1 VVARERRR
9 RNRTLRTR
17 ATPASPLACLAA
29 LAILTLVMFG
39 DVLFAATPVVLSNR
53 NTDLAGQ
60 FLGWRAFGFAELARG
75 NLALWNPH
83 LFSGAPFFG
92 GFQAALLYPP
102 NALFLVLPLHHAVNW
117 TIALHVFL
125 AGAFTFAWAT
135 HRGLR
140 PVAACVAAVVFMFC
154 GAHFFHIYAG
164 HLSNLCTMIWAP
176 LLFLAIDALAAA
188 PSLRWTLLG
197 MFAVAMQML
206 AGHPQY
212 VFYTTVAA
220 AAYAALCL
228 LAASQRRRLVA
239 ALVAVALGGAA
250 LSAVQWLTGWQESRE
265 TLRSVGLRPEFAAM
279 FSLPPENFVTLV
291 APQFFGDLKAVPY
304 WGRWYLWEMSLFIGA
319 TGLVLA
325 VVGATWGEPRG
336 RRSSVTLIALLVV
349 LALGNHTPLFALLY
363 DWLPGFDRFR
373 GHAKAMA
380 LASLF
385 AAMLAGSGCN
395 ELLNRRRLPAPFT
408 VGVAAVALAL
418 FLAAGLVLLSAGE
431 PLTGSRWHALML
443 AVRDS
448 GESYLPPGVSAG
460 PEFVLE
466 AGRTAARSLL
476 VAGATVAVV
485 ALVLVGRS
493 VYPAAAWVLPALLV
507 VELFV
512 FARGTLDSFDP
523 AQTSSTAATQ
533 YLESHPGDY
542 RIHDRRAPNAALRSG
557 AFELWG
563 DDPGAMRRYAQLVA
577 LTQAVPPD
585 ETTQYMSFS
594 RDHALLGMLR
604 RRAIFSADGGPA
616 PASERLDALPHV
628 LVVPR
633 YRVVTD
639 RDQLFA
645 ALDSPTFNPRDEVL
659 LESPPQLQAATAGGS
674 PATATIVDSS
684 SDHLTIEAETPSPAV
699 LLITDAYAIGW
710 RAQALPGSTQQ
721 EYHVMP
727 GNHCLRAIPLAAGR
741 HRVRLEYAPSGFR
754 IGRWISLLAALGF
767 AVSVAREF
775 LRSTW
780 RGSASEQP

>member
-1 VVARERRR
+1 MTFPTAGRRH
-9 RNRTLRTR
+9 TW
-17 ATPASPLACLAA
+17 SGPLVCLAA
-29 LAILTLVMFG
+29 LAVLTVVMFSE
-39 DVLFAATPVVLSNR
+39 VLFAATPLVLSNP

-60 FLGWRAFGFAELARG
+60 FLGWRAFGFGELARG

-102 NALFLVLPLHHAVNW
+102 NALFLVLPLHQAVNW

-125 AGAFTFAWAT
+125 AGAFTFAWAAY
-135 HRGLR
+135 RGLQ
-140 PVAACVAAVVFMFC
+140 PAAACVAAVMFMFG

-164 HLSNLCTMIWAP
+164 HLSNLCTMVWAP
-176 LLFLAIDALAAA
+176 LLFLAIDALAEA

-197 MFAVAMQML
+197 MFALAMPVL

-212 VFYTTVAA
+212 VFYTAVAA

-228 LAASQRRRLVA
+228 LAARQRRRLLA
-239 ALVAVALGGAA
+239 ALVAVVLGAAA

-265 TLRSVGLRPEFAAM
+265 TLRSVGLRPEFAGM

-291 APQFFGDLKAVPY
+291 APKFFGDLTTVPY
-304 WGRWYLWEMSLFIGA
+304 WGRWYLWEMSLFIGV

-325 VVGATWGEPRG
+325 IVGTLWGESRG
-336 RRSSVTLIALLVV
+336 RRSSLALIALLVV

-363 DWLPGFDRFR
+363 DWLPGFDHFR
-373 GHAKAMA
+373 GHSKAMA

-395 ELLNRRRLPAPFT
+395 ELLNGRRLPISFA
-408 VGVAAVALAL
+408 VGVAAAAVAL
-418 FLAAGLVLLSAGE
+418 FLAAWLVLVSAGE

-448 GESYLPPGVSAG
+448 GESYLPPVAYDD
-460 PEFVLE
+460 PELVLR

-476 VAGATVAVV
+476 IAAVTAAIV
-485 ALVLVGRS
+485 ALVLVGRRA
-493 VYPAAAWVLPALLV
+493 YPAAVWLLPALLV
-507 VELFV
+507 AELFV

-523 AQTSSTAATQ
+523 AQANVSAATR

-542 RIHDRRAPNAALRSG
+542 RIHDHGVPNAALRSG

-563 DDPGAMRRYAQLVA
+563 DDPGATLRYAQLVA

-585 ETTQYMSFS
+585 EATQYVSFS

-616 PASERLDALPHV
+616 PASESLDALPHV

-659 LESPPQLQAATAGGS
+659 LESPPRLQAATAGGS
-674 PATATIVDSS
+674 PGTATIVDSS

-699 LLITDAYAIGW
+699 LLITDAYASGW

-727 GNHCLRAIPLAAGR
+727 GNHCLRAIPLTAGR
-741 HRVRLEYAPSGFR
+741 HRLRLEYAPSGFR

-767 AVSVAREF
+767 AVLVARE
-775 LRSTW
+775 LR
-780 RGSASEQP
+780 RPFARRA